1 MSRPRFL
8 MCPPLHF
15 GVEYV
20 INPWMEGQ
28 VHTTDPELA
37 SSQWSRLHALL
48 SERADIASLAPV
60 AGLPDLVFTANAALV
75 YRRTAVLSSFRFPER
90 QPESP
95 YFAKWLTADGF
106 EVHTLPQGVLF
117 E

>member
-1 MSRPRFL
+1 MNHSRFL

-28 VHTTDPELA
+28 IHATNQDLA
-37 SSQWSRLHALL
+37 GSQWSRLHALL
-48 SERADIASLAPV
+48 RDRAEVVSLTAV
-60 AGLPDLVFTANAALV
+60 AGLPDLVFTANAALI
-75 YRRTAVLSSFRFPER
+75 YRQKAVLSSFRYLER

-95 YFAKWLTADGF
+95 HFAKWLTADGF
-106 EVHTLPQGVLF
+106 DVHA
-117 E
+117 